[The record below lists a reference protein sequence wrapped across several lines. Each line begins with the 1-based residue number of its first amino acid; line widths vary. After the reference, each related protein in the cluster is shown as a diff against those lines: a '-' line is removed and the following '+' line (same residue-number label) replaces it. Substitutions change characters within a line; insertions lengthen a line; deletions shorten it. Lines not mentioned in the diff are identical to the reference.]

1 MIVMHRFLRW
11 SLCLAL
17 ALALMPGSAGAQTK
31 LLRFPDIHGEQV
43 VFVYAGDLW
52 IAPASGG
59 TAKRLT
65 AHPGLELFPKFSP
78 DGRWIAF
85 TGQYDGDEQVYVIAA
100 TGGVPQQLTYY
111 PARGP
116 LAPRW
121 GYDNQV
127 YGWTRDGTAVL
138 FRSLRDGWDLAD
150 CRLYTVP
157 RAGGLPSA
165 LPMPV
170 TGAGEF
176 SPDGSNVVY
185 SYPFRDFRTW
195 KRYQGG
201 WAQNLYIFDLATNQA
216 QQITDHPRADR
227 DPMWMGELIYFT
239 SDRDGTLNLY
249 SYDPGT
255 GATAQLTRSTT
266 WDVRWP
272 SADEEGRI
280 VYELNGELVV
290 YDVSADRSTPIS
302 IMVPDDGVAMRP
314 SRVSASRD
322 IEDFELSPKGQR
334 ALFVARGDVFTA
346 PIEHGPTRNLT
357 HSSNAHDKHARW
369 SPDGARIAFVSDMS
383 GEEEIYVIN
392 QDGSGVA
399 EQLTTGS
406 VGMLYWPEW
415 SPDGEHIAYSD
426 KEGKLY
432 VIDVDTKRKR
442 EVADEPQGQV
452 FDYTWSAN
460 GGYLAF
466 SLSDRNGFTSIYI
479 YSLADGELHRVTGA
493 MFNEFSP
500 AWDPQGDYLY
510 YLSDREFAP
519 QVGSFEWNYVVDRES
534 YIYALALRKDVAH
547 PFPPRSDE
555 VEAAAEEGEEEEGEA
570 RGPIRI
576 DFDGLAGRVV
586 QVPVEADNY
595 GALSAV
601 EGHLLYVRGGPFYYG
616 RSADVEPELRIFSLA
631 DREETT
637 LAEDIAGYALSAD
650 GKKVLVRQGRN
661 YNLYDV
667 KPKGAESK
675 TVSTSGLAVERVPA
689 EEWAEIFDEV
699 WRRFRDWFYV
709 DNMHGYDWAALREQY
724 RPWLAH
730 VAHRSDLNYVLGEM
744 VAELNVSHAY
754 IAGGDF
760 ELPDRPRVALPG
772 ARFELD
778 EASGRYRIAEIHA
791 GQNEEERYRSPLT
804 EIGVNVSLGD
814 YVLAIDGEEL
824 VAPDNPYR
832 MLLHKADRPVSL
844 TVNSRPSLRAAR
856 EVTFNPITSEIA
868 LKYFNW
874 VERNRRYVEEATG
887 GRVGYLHVPDMSS
900 DGIREFIKWYYGQI
914 RKEGLII
921 DVRGN
926 GGGNT
931 SQMLIERLDRQLLR
945 VRFVR
950 TYDWPLTYPNSVF
963 YGHLVT
969 LLNETSASDGDIFPA
984 MFKRA
989 GLGPLIGKRSWG
1001 GVTGI
1006 TGHGP
1011 LIDGGDVFVP
1021 QYGTNDLDGSWIIEG
1036 HGVDPDIEVE
1046 NTVESVLAGRDLQLE
1061 RGVEEIMRMIA
1072 ADPKAFPAR
1081 PAPPVRTK

>member
-1 MIVMHRFLRW
+1 MHRFLRW

>member
-1 MIVMHRFLRW
+1 VG
-11 SLCLAL
+11 CAL
-17 ALALMPGSAGAQTK
+17 T
-31 LLRFPDIHGEQV
+31 
-43 VFVYAGDLW
+43 
-52 IAPASGG
+52 
-59 TAKRLT
+59 
-65 AHPGLELFPKFSP
+65 
-78 DGRWIAF
+78 
-85 TGQYDGDEQVYVIAA
+85 
-100 TGGVPQQLTYY
+100 
-111 PARGP
+111 
-116 LAPRW
+116 
-121 GYDNQV
+121 
-127 YGWTRDGTAVL
+127 
-138 FRSLRDGWDLAD
+138 
-150 CRLYTVP
+150 
-157 RAGGLPSA
+157 
-165 LPMPV
+165 
-170 TGAGEF
+170 
-176 SPDGSNVVY
+176 
-185 SYPFRDFRTW
+185 
-195 KRYQGG
+195 
-201 WAQNLYIFDLATNQA
+201 
-216 QQITDHPRADR
+216 
-227 DPMWMGELIYFT
+227 
-239 SDRDGTLNLY
+239 
-249 SYDPGT
+249 
-255 GATAQLTRSTT
+255 
-266 WDVRWP
+266 